1 MKRPLIIQIVK
12 MDPWHLIGE
21 VWRNLLSAH
30 RLQRVDSAILVSAD
44 SVQSDMISSIG

>member
-21 VWRNLLSAH
+21 IWRNLLSAH
-30 RLQRVDSAILVSAD
+30 RLQRVDSAILDSAD